1 MLPAAALDPAITSL
15 LNDARRGDR
24 EAEARLFSAL
34 FTELRRTAAGYLR
47 RERPGH
53 TLSPTALVNEA
64 YIKLTHCQQ
73 IDWRNRAQFFGTA
86 ARVMRRIL
94 VDHAR
99 AARATKRGGGAV
111 QAQAGRAQAAARE
124 REPRSLD
131 SILAEPYVD
140 ACQILAIDQALDRL
154 ADLDARQARI
164 VECRCFA
171 GLDVRETAEALGVSP
186 TTVKREWQ
194 MARAWLYRELYG
206 EPADAGAAVSATGGS
221 GGTGGP
227 AAGAVVDDRAVS

>member
-1 MLPAAALDPAITSL
+1 MTPTAAWDPDITSL

-34 FTELRRTAAGYLR
+34 FAELRRTAAAYLR
-47 RERPGH
+47 RERVGH

-64 YIKLTHCQQ
+64 YIRLTHCQQ
-73 IDWRNRAQFFGTA
+73 IDWQNRAQFFGTA

-111 QAQAGRAQAAARE
+111 QAQARQAGRAQAAARE

-140 ACQILAIDQALDRL
+140 AWQILAIDQALDRL

-206 EPADAGAAVSATGGS
+206 A
-221 GGTGGP
+221 P
-227 AAGAVVDDRAVS
+227 AATAASVEAGTTS

>member
-1 MLPAAALDPAITSL
+1 MTPTAAWDPDITSL

-34 FTELRRTAAGYLR
+34 FAELRRTAAAYLR
-47 RERPGH
+47 RERAGH

-64 YIKLTHCQQ
+64 YIRLTHCQQ
-73 IDWRNRAQFFGTA
+73 IDWQNRAQFFGTA

-111 QAQAGRAQAAARE
+111 QAQARQAGRAQAAARE

-140 ACQILAIDQALDRL
+140 AWQILAIDQALDRL

-206 EPADAGAAVSATGGS
+206 A
-221 GGTGGP
+221 P
-227 AAGAVVDDRAVS
+227 AATATSIEAGTTS

>member
-1 MLPAAALDPAITSL
+1 MTPAPALDPDITSL

-34 FTELRRTAAGYLR
+34 FAELRRTAAAYLR
-47 RERPGH
+47 RERAGH

-64 YIKLTHCQQ
+64 YIRLTQCQQ

-99 AARATKRGGGAV
+99 AARATKRGGGA
-111 QAQAGRAQAAARE
+111 AQAAARE

-131 SILAEPYVD
+131 SILVEPHTD
-140 ACQILAIDQALDRL
+140 IWQILAIDRALDRL
-154 ADLDARQARI
+154 AQLDARQARI

-171 GLDVRETAEALGVSP
+171 GLDVRETADVLGVSP

-194 MARAWLYRELYG
+194 MARAWLYRELYSA
-206 EPADAGAAVSATGGS
+206 PSQSRAAS
-221 GGTGGP
+221 
-227 AAGAVVDDRAVS
+227 AAGATS

>member
-1 MLPAAALDPAITSL
+1 MRPTPAWDPDITSL

-47 RERPGH
+47 RERAGH

-64 YIKLTHCQQ
+64 YIRLTQCQQ

-99 AARATKRGGGAV
+99 AARATKRGGGA
-111 QAQAGRAQAAARE
+111 AQAAARE

-131 SILAEPYVD
+131 AIIVEPHID
-140 ACQILAIDQALDRL
+140 AWQILAIDRALDRL
-154 ADLDARQARI
+154 AHLDARQARI

-171 GLDVRETAEALGVSP
+171 GLDVRETADALGVSP

-206 EPADAGAAVSATGGS
+206 ETSQSRADS
-221 GGTGGP
+221 
-227 AAGAVVDDRAVS
+227 AAGATS

>member
-1 MLPAAALDPAITSL
+1 MRRASAWNFDITALL
-15 LNDARRGDR
+15 RDARLGDR
-24 EAEARLFSAL
+24 EAEARVFSLLFA
-34 FTELRRTAAGYLR
+34 ELRRMAAAYLR
-47 RERPGH
+47 RERSGH

-64 YIKLTHCQQ
+64 YIKLTDCRQ

-99 AARATKRGGGAV
+99 AARATKRGGGV
-111 QAQAGRAQAAARE
+111 AAAPAPGRDGRGLE
-124 REPRSLD
+124 A
-131 SILAEPYVD
+131 ILADHQVD
-140 ACQILAIDQALDRL
+140 AWQILAIDRALDRL
-154 ADLDARQARI
+154 ASLDARQARI

-194 MARAWLYRELYG
+194 MAKAWLYRELYG
-206 EPADAGAAVSATGGS
+206 APVHTSAATAAGAAS
-221 GGTGGP
+221 
-227 AAGAVVDDRAVS
+227 

>member
-1 MLPAAALDPAITSL
+1 MTPAPALDPDITSL

-47 RERPGH
+47 RERAGH

-73 IDWRNRAQFFGTA
+73 IDWQNRAQFFGTA

-99 AARATKRGGGAV
+99 AARATKRGGGA
-111 QAQAGRAQAAARE
+111 AQAGRGQLARE
-124 REPRSLD
+124 PLSLD
-131 SILAEPYVD
+131 SILAEPHVD
-140 ACQILAIDQALDRL
+140 AWQILAIDRALDRL
-154 ADLDARQARI
+154 AHLDARQARI

-171 GLDVRETAEALGVSP
+171 GLDVRETADVLGVSP
-186 TTVKREWQ
+186 TTVKRDWQ

-206 EPADAGAAVSATGGS
+206 APGDAGAAVSAS
-221 GGTGGP
+221 GGGNGGT
-227 AAGAVVDDRAVS
+227 AAGAVVDGRAVS